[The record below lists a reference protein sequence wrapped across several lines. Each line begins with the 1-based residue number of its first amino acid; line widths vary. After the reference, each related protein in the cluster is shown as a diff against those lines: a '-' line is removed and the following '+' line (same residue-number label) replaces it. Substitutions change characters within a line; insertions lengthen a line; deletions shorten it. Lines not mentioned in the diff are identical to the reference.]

1 MKIPTQVKNVTD
13 YIFDKWSKDIGAVLI
28 WTTIGGWVASSSAQI
43 LGIMRNSKYSKE
55 QKNFM
60 IHQEIG
66 DAAINIGS
74 FFIIT
79 TPLKKLATK
88 LVKTGKI
95 TSFAIKRPIKKH
107 GDIKQLGNYDFDI
120 KKLPYFSSELEK
132 PFNSFNNFMGTSA
145 AVLGGILSSNILTP
159 ILRNRYAS
167 DCQAKK
173 KLLFSQNLSVHNQSP
188 VNINYHSQNN
198 VRSKVQNSPFD
209 KFRGSNL
216 KI

>member
-1 MKIPTQVKNVTD
+1 MKIPTQVKKVTD
-13 YIFDKWSKDIGAVLI
+13 FIFDKWSKDIGTVLI
-28 WTTIGGWVASSSAQI
+28 WTTIAGWVASSSAQI
-43 LGIMRNSKYSKE
+43 LGILKNQKYTKE

-79 TPLKKLATK
+79 TPLKKIASK
-88 LVKTGKI
+88 LVKTGKF
-95 TSFAIKRPIKKH
+95 TTFAIKRPIKKH
-107 GDIKQLGNYDFDI
+107 GDITKIGDLGFDI

-145 AVLGGILSSNILTP
+145 AVIGGILSSNILTP

-173 KLLFSQNLSVHNQSP
+173 KELFNNKDLSKNNIKND
-188 VNINYHSQNN
+188 NINIYNPKTQ
-198 VRSKVQNSPFD
+198 KSPFD
-209 KFRGSNL
+209 KFRGNRL
-216 KI
+216 TI